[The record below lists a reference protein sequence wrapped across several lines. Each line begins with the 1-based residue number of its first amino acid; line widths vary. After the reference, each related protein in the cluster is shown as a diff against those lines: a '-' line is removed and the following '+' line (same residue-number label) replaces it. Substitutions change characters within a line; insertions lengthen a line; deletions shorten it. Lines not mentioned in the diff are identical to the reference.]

1 MNRYIR
7 MWDEDCNDINK
18 IKKIKFNKNIND
30 LFSINNEET
39 LILYE
44 DGTCESLECGLEGR
58 KKSFNAD
65 EEKEVVRSIVNP
77 QLQKISKVAFFTT
90 LKGTLITYFVRNES
104 KKLWEL
110 FYFLLEKETL
120 RINGDIS
127 IIKIQRLEQHATLMS
142 YTVVDGNVFPHLISI
157 WSDKRV
163 FMQQLR
169 YDQAMIHE
177 DPGHFISILNIFNV
191 EQPIIIKGVSKD
203 CIAMYGSNLNQ
214 DGASLVLYN
223 THFKIAQTKQYFKV
237 FFNTSRLWVIGSNI
251 FLAVGQNLSVIPFRI
266 SKEQLSDLIGSQR
279 TNELTQSVDQEYI
292 NEDDEIEQAISFD
305 AVAQN
310 NLNLVKKI
318 EVEQTIVGPVNGKVS
333 QIVQEQLTSIDDV
346 TDKLR
351 KLYAF
356 DVVFDVVRDKNLL
369 ANTAATQIFNNQ
381 NGHSVMSEEFELF
394 ARELERCGASEYEIT
409 EKLIPHI
416 IATKSSKDLIHC
428 LRRYSN
434 ISEKTLT
441 SALKYAVSCAEVDE
455 ETVVSNG
462 IEKEKISDMEMEIDS
477 KTDYPNVDVLFQDDK
492 KSNFDLLNVVL
503 SCSFDSVNI
512 LSYLRKNLDIGSAIF
527 LLKHFNKI
535 LTSQNSDLLQNAM
548 SCENF
553 DDDRII
559 LNWACLL
566 IDSHYQ
572 QFVLSKDNSICDE
585 LTKLLEL
592 LREYTDNLKELGS
605 FVPILH
611 NLVQRKVVKNESK
624 YSQWYSIE
632 RVKLY

>member
-1 MNRYIR
+1 
-7 MWDEDCNDINK
+7 
-18 IKKIKFNKNIND
+18 
-30 LFSINNEET
+30 
-39 LILYE
+39 
-44 DGTCESLECGLEGR
+44 
-58 KKSFNAD
+58 
-65 EEKEVVRSIVNP
+65 
-77 QLQKISKVAFFTT
+77 
-90 LKGTLITYFVRNES
+90 
-104 KKLWEL
+104 
-110 FYFLLEKETL
+110 
-120 RINGDIS
+120 
-127 IIKIQRLEQHATLMS
+127 
-142 YTVVDGNVFPHLISI
+142 
-157 WSDKRV
+157 
-163 FMQQLR
+163 MQQLR
-169 YDQAMIHE
+169 YDQAMIQE

-237 FFNTSRLWVIGSNI
+237 FFNSSRLWVIGSNI

-279 TNELTQSVDQEYI
+279 NNQLTQTVDQEYI

-305 AVAQN
+305 HVAQTS
-310 NLNLVKKI
+310 LNQIRKMEAEKK
-318 EVEQTIVGPVNGKVS
+318 QGMKNGKLKGNKHQVK
-333 QIVQEQLTSIDDV
+333 VTSIDEV

-356 DVVFDVVRDKNLL
+356 DVVFDVIRDQNLL
-369 ANTAATQIFNNQ
+369 TNTAKTQIFNNQ
-381 NGHSVMSEEFELF
+381 NGILVMSEEFELL
-394 ARELERCGASEYEIT
+394 AMELERCGASEYEIT

-434 ISEKTLT
+434 ISERTLT
-441 SALKYAVSCAEVDE
+441 SALNYAVSCANADKEIF
-455 ETVVSNG
+455 SNG
-462 IEKEKISDMEMEIDS
+462 IAMETDLPEIKEQSIKAFDH
-477 KTDYPNVDVLFQDDK
+477 VDVLFQDDK
-492 KSNFDLLNVVL
+492 MENFDLLNVVL

-512 LSYLRKNLDIGSAIF
+512 LSYLRKNVDISSAIF
-527 LLKHFNKI
+527 LIKHFNKL
-535 LTSQNSDLLQNAM
+535 LTNQKSDLLQNAM

-572 QFVLSKDNSICDE
+572 QFALSKDSSICDE
-585 LTKLLEL
+585 LTKLLDL
-592 LREYTDNLKELGS
+592 LKDYIENLKDLNS
-605 FVPILH
+605 LVPILH
-611 NLVQRKVVKNESK
+611 NLVQRKVVKTERK

-632 RVKLY
+632 KVKLY

>member
-1 MNRYIR
+1 M
-7 MWDEDCNDINK
+7 
-18 IKKIKFNKNIND
+18 
-30 LFSINNEET
+30 
-39 LILYE
+39 
-44 DGTCESLECGLEGR
+44 
-58 KKSFNAD
+58 
-65 EEKEVVRSIVNP
+65 
-77 QLQKISKVAFFTT
+77 QK
-90 LKGTLITYFVRNES
+90 
-104 KKLWEL
+104 
-110 FYFLLEKETL
+110 
-120 RINGDIS
+120 
-127 IIKIQRLEQHATLMS
+127 
-142 YTVVDGNVFPHLISI
+142 
-157 WSDKRV
+157 
-163 FMQQLR
+163 LR
-169 YDQAMIHE
+169 YDHAMIQE

-223 THFKIAQTKQYFKV
+223 THFKIAQTTQYFKV
-237 FFNTSRLWVIGSNI
+237 FFNSSRLWIIGSNI
-251 FLAVGQNLSVIPFRI
+251 FLAVGHNLSVVPFRI

-279 TNELTQSVDQEYI
+279 NNQLTQTVDQEYI

-305 AVAQN
+305 AVAQQN
-310 NLNLVKKI
+310 FNKIKKI
-318 EVEQTIVGPVNGKVS
+318 EKIKGPLNGQLKKYNENKVA
-333 QIVQEQLTSIDDV
+333 SIDKV

-369 ANTAATQIFNNQ
+369 NTATTQIFNNQ
-381 NGHSVMSEEFELF
+381 NGISVMSEEFELF
-394 ARELERCGASEYEIT
+394 AMELEKCGASEYEIT

-434 ISEKTLT
+434 ISERTLT
-441 SALKYAVSCAEVDE
+441 SALSYAVSCANIDKATESNDE
-455 ETVVSNG
+455 PMETN
-462 IEKEKISDMEMEIDS
+462 ISEITETNQ
-477 KTDYPNVDVLFQDDK
+477 KTYPNAYVLFQDDK
-492 KSNFDLLNVVL
+492 MINLDLLNVVL

-512 LSYLRKNLDIGSAIF
+512 LSYLRKNLDISSALF
-527 LLKHFNKI
+527 LIKHFNKL
-535 LTSQNSDLLQNAM
+535 LTNQKSDLLQNSM
-548 SCENF
+548 SCESF

-572 QFVLSKDNSICDE
+572 QFVLSKDSSIGDE
-585 LTKLLEL
+585 LSKLLDL
-592 LREYTDNLKELGS
+592 LKEYTDNLKELNS

-632 RVKLY
+632 KVKLY